1 METSLFQTMVS
12 NLTSNDS
19 PQKPDLFE
27 NLPLSKMKKQRSEIF
42 AILEQQES
50 LSNNYSVDVSEWTK
64 HSSFCVVIGS
74 FLIILWPSWL
84 ITFSGLS
91 MAWHSC

>member
-1 METSLFQTMVS
+1 MPPRE
-12 NLTSNDS
+12 
-19 PQKPDLFE
+19 PDLFE

-64 HSSFCVVIGS
+64 HLTQPKVMNNEIQQH
-74 FLIILWPSWL
+74 LLR
-84 ITFSGLS
+84 LS
-91 MAWHSC
+91 DLS